1 MLEFPTIYV
10 RHDPPDKLGNDCI
23 LEEAF
28 SMRMQEKEYR
38 DQIEARLTGREEG
51 QVIERLDQL
60 EDTVDERKLE
70 EVLRR
75 DLTSFQGVAV

>member
-10 RHDPPDKLGNDCI
+10 RYDPPEKLGNDYI
-23 LEEAF
+23 LEEDF

-38 DQIEARLTGREEG
+38 EKIEARLTGREEG